1 MLSQSKQKL
10 IRSLQQKKYRVSERL
25 FVAEGI
31 KVVRDLL
38 ASPYKTHSIYGT
50 AAGFA
55 SLADIDLTMECI
67 ELSQMELSSISN
79 QNTPEGLL
87 ALVYLDEG
95 IYQPEEWTLILDAI
109 NDPGNFGTL
118 IRTARWFGVR
128 NIFCTTGTVDAFN
141 PKCVQAAKGSLFFT
155 NIYYRSVEEII
166 NLISKE
172 QRMLYVADMDGF
184 GAFEAEKDM
193 PKALVLGSESH
204 GPNDAFRKLAGA
216 IVSIPSHSSAAEMDS
231 LNVAVSGGILLS
243 RLVG

>member
-10 IRSLQQKKYRVSERL
+10 IRSLQQKKYRVTERL

-31 KVVRDLL
+31 KVVQDLL
-38 ASPYKTHSIYGT
+38 ASPYKTHSLYGT
-50 AAGFA
+50 AKGLAALSGFE
-55 SLADIDLTMECI
+55 LDTDCF
-67 ELSQMELSSISN
+67 ELSENELASISN
-79 QNTPEGLL
+79 QSSPEGVL

-95 IYQPEEWTLILDAI
+95 VYQPEEWTLILDGI

-184 GAFEAEKDM
+184 GSFIVEKYM
-193 PKALVLGSESH
+193 SKALVLGSESH
-204 GPNDAFRKLAGA
+204 GPNEAFRKIAGA
-216 IVSIPSHSSAAEMDS
+216 IVSIPPHSTAAEMDS

-243 RLVG
+243 KLIG

>member
-25 FVAEGI
+25 FVTEGI

-38 ASPYKTHSIYGT
+38 ASPYKTQSIYGT

-55 SLADIDLTMECI
+55 ALSDFDLTMECV
-67 ELSQMELSSISN
+67 ELSHKELLSISN
-79 QNTPEGLL
+79 QTTPEGLL

-95 IYQPEEWTLILDAI
+95 VYEAEEWTLILDEI

-184 GAFEAEKDM
+184 GSFEVEKDL

-204 GPNDAFRKLAGA
+204 GPNEAFRKLAGA
-216 IVSIPSHSSAAEMDS
+216 IVSIPPHSSAAEMDS
-231 LNVAVSGGILLS
+231 LNVAVSGAILLS
-243 RLVG
+243 KLVG